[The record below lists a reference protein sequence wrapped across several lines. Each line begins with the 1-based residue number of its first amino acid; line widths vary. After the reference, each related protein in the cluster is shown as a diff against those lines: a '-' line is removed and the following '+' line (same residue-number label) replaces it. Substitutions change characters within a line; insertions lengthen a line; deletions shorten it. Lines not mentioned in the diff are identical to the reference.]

1 MSTDRSLWV
10 IGDIHGM
17 LDPLVVLL
25 NTIRSIEYMR
35 ERQVTLVF
43 LGDYIDHGPCSRE
56 VVDALLD
63 LRREFG
69 VVFLAG
75 NHEDMLM
82 QFMEPDPGFE
92 DYGKAWFTGNGGQ
105 ATVCSFMNSRG
116 VLSRLWMRSGSSPVF
131 AAAELRLDRE
141 YIEFLHALVY
151 THTEDLQVGD
161 QLLHLAFS
169 HASLYR
175 RSDCRLQPNSDDPE
189 ISVAEQLA
197 VKTRRDFQNLLR
209 RHPMWL
215 DNYHIWNREIPRE
228 KFGDLLLLHGHT
240 PTSIVGTLHPGRLPG
255 FDPNS
260 NLPLV
265 IFPEGRA
272 VPTQLSEGEVRYG
285 ANLRDAISFN
295 IDTGGVYGHALTAV
309 NFSSSRLR
317 EDGRVGVIQVHPGWT
332 HREFAACSRFHL
344 QFAGV

>member
-1 MSTDRSLWV
+1 
-10 IGDIHGM
+10 
-17 LDPLVVLL
+17 
-25 NTIRSIEYMR
+25 
-35 ERQVTLVF
+35 
-43 LGDYIDHGPCSRE
+43 
-56 VVDALLD
+56 
-63 LRREFG
+63 
-69 VVFLAG
+69 
-75 NHEDMLM
+75 
-82 QFMEPDPGFE
+82 
-92 DYGKAWFTGNGGQ
+92 
-105 ATVCSFMNSRG
+105 
-116 VLSRLWMRSGSSPVF
+116 
-131 AAAELRLDRE
+131 
-141 YIEFLHALVY
+141 
-151 THTEDLQVGD
+151 VGD

-344 QFAGV
+344 QFTGV